1 MNKIKEKITSKIIK
15 AQIKKENM
23 KNRIVQIAENNDG
36 ESLSTSQLAWIIVA
50 AVIVLALGV
59 ALYAIF
65 KDSLL
70 PEIQKKLE
78 EIFNIS

>member
-1 MNKIKEKITSKIIK
+1 MKQKILNQMLRIQCKKSD
-15 AQIKKENM
+15 IKKYFGSLLHCN
-23 KNRIVQIAENNDG
+23 KG

-50 AVIVLALGV
+50 VVIVLGLGI

-65 KDSLL
+65 NTDLL

-78 EIFNIS
+78 QMFNIG